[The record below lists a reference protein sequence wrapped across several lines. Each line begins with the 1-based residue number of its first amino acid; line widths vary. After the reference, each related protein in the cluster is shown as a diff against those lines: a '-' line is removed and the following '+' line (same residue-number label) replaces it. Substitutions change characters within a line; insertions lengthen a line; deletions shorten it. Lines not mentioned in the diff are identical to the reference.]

1 MTGMSTEVKAR
12 ERHNQDLNITILN
25 LLVSG
30 QLIDCG
36 ELVISKSS
44 LGKKR
49 KGERYLVYLP
59 LSRNYL
65 WRALHG
71 RRVRVFI
78 EPLAESQNKAS
89 SMEKLS

>member
-1 MTGMSTEVKAR
+1 MKTRAR
-12 ERHNQDLNITILN
+12 ECHDQDLSMDAIFN
-25 LLVSG
+25 LLISNR
-30 QLIDCG
+30 LIDCG

-65 WRALHG
+65 WRGLHG
-71 RRVRVFI
+71 RKVRVFI
-78 EPLAESQNKAS
+78 QPLAEEAK
-89 SMEKLS
+89 